1 VADVHRRK
9 GLGSNINKDL
19 FKYVIILNIDIRTVG
34 SVETVD
40 IEINNAACFKVRGV
54 LSWG

>member
-40 IEINNAACFKVRGV
+40 IEINKAACFKVRGV